1 MANKYRLKAGS
12 HTIGV
17 GATRRVF
24 HAGDPKHNIVE
35 SEENLALQDPLKWE
49 DLHESNELK
58 EKEEQIRKLEAELAE
73 ARAEKQRQ
81 QFEQRMELEEEEE
94 EEDMSAE
101 EYAEEATA
109 AQDEDSDEAKESQKR
124 DRVGGR
130 DRNETT
136 ARRATLR
143 AEKPRTEK
151 SGGKKVRAGKKS
163 KSKG

>member
-12 HTIGV
+12 HTVGV
-17 GATRRVF
+17 GNTRRVF
-24 HAGDPKHNIVE
+24 HAGDPKRNIVE
-35 SEENLALQDPLKWE
+35 SEENLALLDPLKWE

-81 QFEQRMELEEEEE
+81 QFEKRMEMEEEGD
-94 EEDMSAE
+94 EEDMDAE
-101 EYAEEATA
+101 EYAEEAA
-109 AQDEDSDEAKESQKR
+109 SAQDEDSEE
-124 DRVGGR
+124 DRTGGR
-130 DRNETT
+130 DRSEATE
-136 ARRATLR
+136 RRATFR